1 MAQKRRSQ
9 LALQSAD
16 QTRSGQGQ
24 RCTMQGRG
32 KGRGRQDSNNNN
44 NNNARRPEPPVVV
57 LRSLVSHVARR
68 VPLRSRLRDS
78 SGSGGGGGG
87 GGGGGSSSSSDGRQ
101 QQQQRRAAAAATTT
115 ASLNFSSG
123 GLGLG
128 FSRGAASVYCST
140 ETTIRDVS
148 NRFPI
153 FEPFAH

>member
-24 RCTMQGRG
+24 RCTIQGR
-32 KGRGRQDSNNNN
+32 GRGRQDSNNNNNN

-78 SGSGGGGGG
+78 SSSGGGGGG
-87 GGGGGSSSSSDGRQ
+87 GGGSNSSSSSSSSSDDGQ
-101 QQQQRRAAAAATTT
+101 FEFF
-115 ASLNFSSG
+115 LWG
-123 GLGLG
+123 
-128 FSRGAASVYCST
+128 SR
-140 ETTIRDVS
+140 IR
-148 NRFPI
+148 I
-153 FEPFAH
+153 